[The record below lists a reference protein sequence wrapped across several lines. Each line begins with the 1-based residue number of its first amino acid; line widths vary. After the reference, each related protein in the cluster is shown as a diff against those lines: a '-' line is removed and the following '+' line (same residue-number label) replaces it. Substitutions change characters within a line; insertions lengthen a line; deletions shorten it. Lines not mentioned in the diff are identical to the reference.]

1 MRRPRAASILAFL
14 RICFCIATGFLCLD
28 SHAAEAEFTPQ
39 ALIEKSGLGV
49 HLDFMPR
56 SLKIAMG
63 HAMKNG
69 TLKLSTEQIRNVHA
83 AFDHAYAPLK
93 LRAMIAERI
102 PARISS
108 KHGARIIT
116 FLESP
121 LGKRIIERESR
132 LAQPKIQAEIQENA
146 SKLIAD
152 AGANATR
159 LALYSSLNQ
168 AMGATQRA
176 VRTYIGS
183 SLAMNAAILAV
194 TPDASNKPSLEE
206 VKKGLD
212 SQRLAITAAM
222 SQAIL
227 SNTAYAYQ
235 DLSEVEL
242 NSYLQFAL
250 SPEGKVYSFELGE
263 IIVEVLVECAFEAGM
278 VTTPQRLAPI

>member
-1 MRRPRAASILAFL
+1 MRKSYAALAQVILKIWLYAAACLLSIH
-14 RICFCIATGFLCLD
+14 
-28 SHAAEAEFTPQ
+28 SHATEFTPH

-69 TLKLSTEQIRNVHA
+69 TLKLSSEQIRNAHA
-83 AFDHAYAPLK
+83 AFDHAYAPSK
-93 LRAMIAERI
+93 LRKMVSERI
-102 PARISS
+102 PARITSEQ
-108 KHGARIIT
+108 GARIIS

-121 LGKRIIERESR
+121 LGTRVVERESR
-132 LAQPKIQAEIQENA
+132 LAQPKIQAEIEQNA
-146 SKLIAD
+146 SKLVAE
-152 AGANATR
+152 AVANATR

-176 VRTYIGS
+176 VQTYIGS

-194 TPDASNKPSLEE
+194 MPDVPDKPSLEE
-206 VKKGLD
+206 IKKGLD
-212 SQRLAITAAM
+212 SQMLAITAAM

-235 DLSEVEL
+235 DLSEEEL
-242 NSYLQFAL
+242 NGYLQFAL
-250 SPEGKVYSFELGE
+250 SPEGKIYSFELGE
-263 IIVEVLVECAFEAGM
+263 IIAEVLVGCAFEAGK
-278 VTTPQRLAPI
+278 VSNPQKLAPI